1 MRDFRNF
8 MGAVIDE
15 KAFRKISE
23 HIDDAKKNATIVA
36 GGNADGA
43 EGWFIEPTIVEAK
56 RPDYRLMCEEIFG
69 PVLSVYVYED
79 GEWARILETV
89 DRTSPYALTGAVFAN
104 DRRAIHQASTIL
116 RDAAGTSTSTTSR
129 RARS

>member
-1 MRDFRNF
+1 MC
-8 MGAVIDE
+8 
-15 KAFRKISE
+15 
-23 HIDDAKKNATIVA
+23 
-36 GGNADGA
+36 GGNL
-43 EGWFIEPTIVEAK
+43 
-56 RPDYRLMCEEIFG
+56 R
-69 PVLSVYVYED
+69 PVLSVSVYED

-104 DRRAIHQASTIL
+104 DRRAIRQASTIL